1 MQPASVW
8 RVQPSLSPVASRA
21 SAPRVN
27 EHRAPIYDLL
37 TSGFVRRHSRFD
49 NLDALLA
56 ASGLDPRSLA
66 DLSAERRW
74 HWDQFVRHATT
85 FPDWA
90 ALLREAGAEWT
101 VRRIGIFTDI

>member
-1 MQPASVW
+1 MQPASIS
-8 RVQPSLSPVASRA
+8 RAQPLLSPVALRA
-21 SAPRVN
+21 AVPVAC
-27 EHRAPIYDLL
+27 EHKAPIHELL

-49 NLDALLA
+49 SLDALLA
-56 ASGLDPRSLA
+56 ASGLDPGSLA